1 MEHDKENFD
10 ISAMG
15 WEHVDWLGVSEGTL
29 TISRHSAGERR
40 MKVEVWRTGIVM
52 GELKVGDEDRW

>member
-10 ISAMG
+10 VSTDGMG
-15 WEHVDWLGVSEGTL
+15 APDWLGLSEGTL

-52 GELKVGDEDRW
+52 GS